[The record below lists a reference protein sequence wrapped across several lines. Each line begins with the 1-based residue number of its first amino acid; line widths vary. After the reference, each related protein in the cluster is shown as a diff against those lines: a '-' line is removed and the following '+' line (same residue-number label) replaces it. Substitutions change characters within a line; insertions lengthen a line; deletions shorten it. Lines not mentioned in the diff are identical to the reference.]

1 MDKKFKFTNA
11 NIKNLPTPTK
21 RIFYYDTVELGLSVQ
36 VTPSG
41 AKAFYLRN
49 RVLGIQI
56 RVKLGEPSYMSV
68 DEARQEARIAK
79 INMKKGINPIEE
91 RRKVSNESTLFKLYE
106 QFMAD
111 KESLLKQR
119 TITYYED
126 LWKHYLTNLGKR
138 KISQISVD
146 DVKRLHRYITSN
158 HGHRCANQTIVFL
171 RTIYNYFIKQNIYTG
186 HNPASAVVLNR
197 QEIRTRHLDSAELK
211 RFNEAINQIGDSMRW
226 QDINLE
232 TKTWI
237 IPETKTGKN
246 IPLPLADAAIEIL
259 NKLKD
264 LKYNDYVFFS
274 TNSQSGHIRE
284 VRSVWKNILKKAN
297 ISDLHLHDLR
307 HTLATQLIAQ
317 GADAFT
323 VKRALTH
330 KNLQSTQIYVNLG
343 VEELRD
349 KLNET
354 VNLMIGATSEKI

>member
-1 MDKKFKFTNA
+1 M
-11 NIKNLPTPTK
+11 
-21 RIFYYDTVELGLSVQ
+21 SVQ

-211 RFNEAINQIGDSMRW
+211 RFNEAINQIGDSISKYAILMALITGARRDNVFSMRW

-264 LKYNDYVFFS
+264 LKYNDYVFFPL
-274 TNSQSGHIRE
+274 
-284 VRSVWKNILKKAN
+284 ILKVG
-297 ISDLHLHDLR
+297 I
-307 HTLATQLIAQ
+307 
-317 GADAFT
+317 F
-323 VKRALTH
+323 VKSEAYG
-330 KNLQSTQIYVNLG
+330 KIY
-343 VEELRD
+343 
-349 KLNET
+349 
-354 VNLMIGATSEKI
+354 